1 MSEAKQQQLAT
12 LAVHAG
18 QSPDPTTG
26 SRAVPIYQTTSY
38 LFQDADHAGRL
49 FALKEFGNIYTRIMN
64 PTTDVFEKRVAAL
77 EGGAAGLATASGQAA
92 ETLALTTLAAAG
104 DEIVST
110 TSLYGG
116 TYNLFHYTLP
126 RLGITVKFVDAD
138 DFDGLRAAINDK
150 TRAVYTETLGN
161 PKLDVVDIEKL
172 AAIAHEHKLPLV
184 IDNTSASPALVR
196 PIEWGADIVVNS
208 ATKFLGGHGTT
219 IGGVIVD
226 AGKFDWAASGRFKDF
241 TEPDPS
247 YHGLSY
253 TEAFGPLAFILKAR
267 VQGLRDTG
275 AALSPFNAFL
285 LLQGIETLHL
295 RLERHSAERAGRG
308 QASGA
313 ASRRGVGQLSGPGIQ
328 PVLTSGRRS
337 ICPPA
342 RARWSPL
349 ASRADYEAGKKLIDA
364 LELFSLVAN
373 IGDAKSLVIHPAST
387 THQQLSVEEQ
397 ATTGVTPELVR
408 LSVGIEDIR
417 DILADLDQA
426 IEAANGHALAGA
438 TETAEPCCTMSIM
451 TEPTRRDRSRRP
463 TEAGILAAHLR
474 RRLCARRAPV
484 AGVRPHAGRRLTLH
498 YAVYG
503 RLNAARDNA
512 VLVCHA
518 LSGSALV
525 GSWWPEIFAPGGGSV
540 AGSRFCDLHQ
550 HAGLLLRLDRARFGG
565 PGDGRHLRPG
575 FSAGFD
581 PRQCAGAGQAAGLAG
596 HSPAAAGAGRL
607 DRRHAGPGVGDP

>member
-1 MSEAKQQQLAT
+1 M
-12 LAVHAG
+12 
-18 QSPDPTTG
+18 
-26 SRAVPIYQTTSY
+26 PIYQTTSY

-77 EGGAAGLATASGQAA
+77 EGGAAALATASGQAA
-92 ETLALTTLAAAG
+92 ETLAMTTLAAAG

-126 RLGITVKFVDAD
+126 RLGIRC
-138 DFDGLRAAINDK
+138 GLSMRTILTGCARPSTTRRGPCIPRRWAIPSS
-150 TRAVYTETLGN
+150 TLWTSKSWRRLRMRHG
-161 PKLDVVDIEKL
+161 
-172 AAIAHEHKLPLV
+172 LPLV

-226 AGKFDWAASGRFKDF
+226 AGKFDWAASGRFKEF

-253 TEAFGPLAFILKAR
+253 TQAFGPLAFILKAR

-295 RLERHSAERAGRG
+295 RMERHSENALAVAQHLERHPGVEWVNYPGLES
-308 QASGA
+308 
-313 ASRRGVGQLSGPGIQ
+313 SRYA
-328 PVLTSGRRS
+328 
-337 ICPPA
+337 A
-342 RARWSPL
+342 RAQKYLPDGQGAL
-349 ASRADYEAGKKLIDA
+349 VTFGIKGGYEAGKKLIDS

-397 ATTGVTPELVR
+397 AGTGVTPEMVR
-408 LSVGIEDIR
+408 LSIGIEDIR

-426 IEAANGHALAGA
+426 IEGANGHASTG
-438 TETAEPCCTMSIM
+438 TAKT
-451 TEPTRRDRSRRP
+451 
-463 TEAGILAAHLR
+463 
-474 RRLCARRAPV
+474 
-484 AGVRPHAGRRLTLH
+484 
-498 YAVYG
+498 
-503 RLNAARDNA
+503 
-512 VLVCHA
+512 
-518 LSGSALV
+518 
-525 GSWWPEIFAPGGGSV
+525 
-540 AGSRFCDLHQ
+540 
-550 HAGLLLRLDRARFGG
+550 
-565 PGDGRHLRPG
+565 
-575 FSAGFD
+575 
-581 PRQCAGAGQAAGLAG
+581 AGLA
-596 HSPAAAGAGRL
+596 AQ
-607 DRRHAGPGVGDP
+607 